1 MVDCGEIAKVRA
13 SLFQINGVKKEPL
26 ILPEPDGP
34 VTTLTE
40 KVYVP
45 VKEHPDGLIS
55 DVHRISVSVND
66 NEHILQQKYF
76 CKKEQFR
83 VTFQEEPSANPF
95 KYAYATK
102 GSRASFIDAG
112 TAISLLANVGK
123 IPRHADRCRS
133 DNNSHSS
140 RCVDEISL
148 KEDSLDMRN
157 LSLHLCQSTIAKF
170 ARDAWYARQVFIV
183 TCAHESSTGP
193 APTRQTTQT
202 PPFSTNFTSESL
214 FGWPTSQALTQSRL
228 HEPNVHGRQRFGVG
242 RKGFKN
248 PQEGFQSHPTHQHL
262 LTTLQIAKFSG
273 GWFGDGIS
281 HLALNR
287 SFTVGPVN
295 CKSLQFNFVGRIL
308 GPRGMTAKQLEQET
322 GCKIMVRGKGSMRD
336 KKKEDQNRGKPNW
349 EHLSDELHVL
359 LTVEDTENRAQVK
372 LQRAVEEVKKL
383 LVPQADGEDEL
394 KKRQLMELA
403 IINGTYRD
411 STSKAASV
419 AAACDEEWR
428 RLAASVETQRLLS
441 PAIPGLA
448 TPLRN
453 PQAPLGAP
461 LILSPRMSVPT
472 TAASIL
478 NGSAP
483 PGSLL
488 SPGDPHG
495 LIYTPY
501 ADYTNYAAL
510 AASPLLTE
518 YATADHSALTDVQL
532 LSLLSSEGIWD
543 KLGSILTKELVLSH
557 KNP

>member
-1 MVDCGEIAKVRA
+1 MCDTTNASTQSIADYLAQLLKDRKQLAAFPNVFIHVERLLDEEIAKVRA

-26 ILPEPDGP
+26 ILPEADGP

-45 VKEHPDGLIS
+45 VKEHPD
-55 DVHRISVSVND
+55 
-66 NEHILQQKYF
+66 
-76 CKKEQFR
+76 
-83 VTFQEEPSANPF
+83 
-95 KYAYATK
+95 
-102 GSRASFIDAG
+102 
-112 TAISLLANVGK
+112 
-123 IPRHADRCRS
+123 
-133 DNNSHSS
+133 
-140 RCVDEISL
+140 
-148 KEDSLDMRN
+148 
-157 LSLHLCQSTIAKF
+157 
-170 ARDAWYARQVFIV
+170 
-183 TCAHESSTGP
+183 
-193 APTRQTTQT
+193 
-202 PPFSTNFTSESL
+202 
-214 FGWPTSQALTQSRL
+214 
-228 HEPNVHGRQRFGVG
+228 
-242 RKGFKN
+242 
-248 PQEGFQSHPTHQHL
+248 
-262 LTTLQIAKFSG
+262 
-273 GWFGDGIS
+273 
-281 HLALNR
+281 
-287 SFTVGPVN
+287 
-295 CKSLQFNFVGRIL
+295 FNFVGRIL

-349 EHLSDELHVL
+349 EHLSDDLHVL
-359 LTVEDTENRAQVK
+359 LTVEDTENRAQIK

-411 STSKAASV
+411 SSSKAVSATACDDEWRRV
-419 AAACDEEWR
+419 AAA
-428 RLAASVETQRLLS
+428 AAETQRLLS

-448 TPLRN
+448 TPLRT
-453 PQAPLGAP
+453 PATPLGAP

-518 YATADHSALTDVQL
+518 YATADHSGAAAVAAKQRRHLGQIREHPYQRAGAL
-532 LSLLSSEGIWD
+532 S
-543 KLGSILTKELVLSH
+543 
-557 KNP
+557 